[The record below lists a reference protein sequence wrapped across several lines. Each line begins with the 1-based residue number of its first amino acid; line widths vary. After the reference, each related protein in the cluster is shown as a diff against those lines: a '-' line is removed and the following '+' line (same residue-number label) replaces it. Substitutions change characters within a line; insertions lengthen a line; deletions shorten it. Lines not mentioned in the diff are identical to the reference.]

1 MTAGRRYIYDQNY
14 INQSFNTWYLAGR
27 PSEPAKVRALL
38 PEPPEGL
45 KLPSLST
52 IERWMVSGA
61 WEARADELDAR
72 VHEQTDLELINSKA
86 KMLKEHLEQ
95 AKKVTNKALSY
106 LLDDKKGFDS
116 SSAAVNAFFKGL
128 EEQRKTQGFSDLL
141 EKLESM
147 TNNQVRDEIISLIN
161 RATENDQIIDTVSSD
176 VRELEENTQDE
187 N

>member
-1 MTAGRRYIYDQNY
+1 MQKGRYYVYDQNY
-14 INQSFNTWYLAGR
+14 INKSFNTWYLAGR

-95 AKKVTNKALSY
+95 AKQVTMKALEY
-106 LLDDKKGFDS
+106 IRVDGFDS

-161 RATENDQIIDTVSSD
+161 RATENDQIIDTVSTD
-176 VRELEENTQDE
+176 IPELENTESQE
-187 N
+187 